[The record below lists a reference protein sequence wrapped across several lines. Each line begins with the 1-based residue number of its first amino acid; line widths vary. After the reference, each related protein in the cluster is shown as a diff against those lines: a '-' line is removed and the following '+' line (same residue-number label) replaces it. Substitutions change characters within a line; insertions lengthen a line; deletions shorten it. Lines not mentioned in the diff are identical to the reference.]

1 MKGIKFWTWLD
12 GNASSSS
19 PSLHGCLR
27 PGTKD
32 DGDDIPEITHSVV
45 FKCIG
50 AHKEMEYQEILA
62 LANKNF
68 NDGKRVS
75 VKLKP
80 ELDNPYDNKAVAFI
94 CQTEENAEWKRIRR

>member
-1 MKGIKFWTWLD
+1 MDQVFAVRQWTWLD
-12 GNASSSS
+12 GNASSSSS

-50 AHKEMEYQEILA
+50 AHNEGM
-62 LANKNF
+62 
-68 NDGKRVS
+68 
-75 VKLKP
+75 P
-80 ELDNPYDNKAVAFI
+80 ENVFYCSIVL
-94 CQTEENAEWKRIRR
+94 